1 MTRDMNCSKTVARL
15 KEGSRK
21 TLAILFEYAWSKL
34 RVWLEYG
41 WSMARVWL
49 EAKPSAHVGNKTGLR
64 LILDDILASLR
75 WQASRAR
82 ATSRASR
89 HYVSCPTRFLRPFSS
104 KRAELERRLVAT
116 LLLMMV
122 VGVSGVW
129 GQTTDYSGMYF
140 IKNVSVNKETQDDYY
155 LCPTEGWIYYT
166 GTNSFTEEDNGQP
179 FLTTYPCKSDVG
191 YQVRKALWK
200 IEKSGNYYTIKHD
213 IDDKYMVYNGQ
224 ISNANGNRIRV
235 HLADV
240 ETPGDNELFVI
251 GTNNAGNYVISPK
264 NANTNYFNVCQG
276 NINSL
281 AGSNRY
287 ISKSKNDGPTT
298 PTNHRNDIHGTIG
311 LYNDINDP
319 NAPFLLEDY
328 ITRPTITYASGNN
341 VTITY
346 PTSATIYYTKDG
358 SDPTTSS
365 TRQSFTG
372 TSETVSFTDVAVVK
386 AAAYINEEYSNI
398 ATYVY
403 VHTDSGNPYILQSVE
418 NTNFYMIAGDASGSN
433 TLVNTS
439 SLPQAGMSW
448 HFEDAGTVDGV
459 QYYYIYNTSAAGYLR
474 RDNNSFYITTT
485 TPSSDDYKFAVVPYY
500 DNGTLSGF
508 NLYNL
513 GKKQYVYK
521 GTANSV
527 VGNGSN
533 GAVNLSTD
541 GSQTT
546 ARWNV
551 ILVANKSFPS
561 PVTVSD
567 NTSATYY
574 TFTSSAATDYL
585 ISTPSGTAVNVTT
598 LNGTSD
604 SQKWYFKDAGNDG
617 WATYYYIMNAV
628 TGEAMYFNGTAVTTN
643 QANALEMKSL
653 PETPTDG
660 YKFALAPTI
669 TSGECYIIPK
679 LLAQYAKTNYT
690 GIWREGTATLQTRT
704 SRADSK
710 IKWQINEIADYVAP
724 PVITYDAG
732 TGIVSISCTTP
743 GATIHYT
750 TDGSEPT
757 GSSTSYPTEGFQLG
771 TASTVKAIAIKGS
784 GSSNVI
790 TQTFINGLY
799 YIKHYN
805 KDYRMYPSTSTDG
818 SGNPYVTTKTLL
830 DEEAIWE
837 IRPQGEYFTIK
848 HYKDDKY
855 MWVTDATVLTNTVHL
870 ETVTGDPTDDKL
882 LYEFTLDSSLPGV
895 YTIRPKNANNTDSG
909 KNYLDATGGD
919 NGTNTI
925 GLYNTGNG
933 IKWEFVKVP
942 SQPVITANDIDVTIT
957 NELGDILYT
966 TDGSDPLTS
975 GTATRV
981 TEHSASTI
989 LNYGPEFTVKAVS
1002 QFTDKNSV
1010 AHNSEEAVETVQV
1023 DVEPPVIHV
1032 SGTSVTISSLQIHQ
1046 EKVTF
1051 RYVYAENTNPAD
1063 PTPTTGTPYE
1073 GAVVLTEGKAYNFK
1087 AIAYTTENEVNY
1099 PSSVRSISIN
1109 LKDATEISTLEDITD
1124 QTGNYYLSS
1133 TFSATGT
1140 PADGI
1145 GASADKPFKG
1155 RIDGKSVEISLGNSP
1170 LFEYV
1175 EDATI
1180 KNIIIS
1186 SASISTSGHAG
1197 AIANVATGDSRIYNC
1212 GINSGS
1218 VSGSNYVGG
1227 IVGLLDGSSRVI
1239 NCYSYADITGG
1250 NYVGGIVGYNN
1261 VATTATNLK
1270 TMVMNC
1276 MFYGNISGGNIAPI
1290 YNGVIITNDGDDNG
1304 VNNFNYFWGGA
1315 SYVGSI
1321 NVYNCALMAETRFL
1335 QRFEFFRYLLNSN
1348 RGLAAWW
1355 ADATN
1360 KDEMMKWV
1368 MEPSQIGTTT
1378 PYPILKTPGKYPS
1391 VVNYTPSETPYDE
1404 EHRNEGGK
1412 LTSMGTSGKLAVTIR
1427 MGSGGEHFGPPS
1439 GAGFKSGETGMFDL
1453 TITDKDYEHF
1463 NFNYGKVQ
1471 LPYYNDYCDGN
1482 YTGNRVVTGWKI
1494 TSISNGT
1501 TGNYSTGAD
1510 DVTYDTDGNLT
1521 ATPYNFADRQCTNK
1535 DLYSVSKRVFN
1546 QGAYWDVPDGVT
1558 AIIIEPY
1565 WGKAVYL
1572 SDAYWDV
1579 TYKNSGNDAMVTP
1592 VDVPNVGGGQRYE
1605 NGVSTFNG
1613 QTVYTSMSNAIA
1625 STALYNGIAEATRK
1639 NHSVYDYAVVLV
1651 GNYHHT
1657 ASIEAGEDKPY
1668 TVTSVDLDGDNE
1680 PDYSFML
1687 RFNSRLNFHPVRYD
1701 FLNLIGLGM
1710 AQKTTGGTGS
1720 YNFGIMQPKYWF
1732 EVTNTA
1738 LFRVTQFEYSPSGR
1752 AKKPIILQGGVI
1764 EQWVTQQS
1772 DAGDAVEYFHVGG
1785 NVWFKEFHRGSHQ
1798 DNPDKSTPHP
1808 PVSVTGGDFDKFY
1821 LTGLYQSQATIYD
1834 DNAECYISGGR
1845 FGEVAGA
1852 GMEGIGTSTGKG
1864 NVTWIIDHADINEF
1878 YGGGINATNP
1888 VFGNIHTIIKNSH
1901 VTQFCGGPKFGDME
1915 SGRTVKTVADN
1926 CTFGTFFGAGYGGN
1940 SYSRFA
1946 PKNYSGVTN
1955 VNWNN
1960 WVAGTSYPTGGS
1972 YGGYKLEYNEDRGG
1986 VATQLDYQFLPMS
1999 GNTNNVA
2006 RLFIDYVSFSLATTH
2021 DVNSS
2026 LNGCTINGSFYGGG
2040 SLGKV
2045 NGDVTSTL
2053 TNCTVRG
2060 NVFGAGYSVSK
2071 PTVEVMPTSGFI
2083 TEPYYYEE
2091 SGSFGAGVLPSK
2103 EATIQTT
2110 TYHWKHKDGD
2120 KYIDTTEHE
2129 LYTSIDLSESNLGS
2143 VSGTVTLTLT
2153 TSGENGRTVIGTEG
2167 NPDTGNVYG
2176 GGDASY
2182 VNNETDP
2189 SAASTTVTLSGN
2201 TTVHGDVFGGG
2212 NKGLV
2217 SGSTTVNI
2225 VEH

>member
-1 MTRDMNCSKTVARL
+1 MNDMTQDMNCSKTVARL

-82 ATSRASR
+82 ATARASR
-89 HYVSCPTRFLRPFSS
+89 DYGSCPTRFLRPFSS

-129 GQTTDYSGMYF
+129 GQTGTDFSGMYYIANAVGF
-140 IKNVSVNKETQDDYY
+140 KSNTPSSNWYLIPACSAFYDNNGYDATGDMPYLTTDQTGKVSNSMWAIKFEKTENEKDYY
-155 LCPTEGWIYYT
+155 YIIHVADGQYLTHNTSKTKTDNRLTVHLQSEKDE
-166 GTNSFTEEDNGQP
+166 TNS
-179 FLTTYPCKSDVG
+179 
-191 YQVRKALWK
+191 
-200 IEKSGNYYTIKHD
+200 
-213 IDDKYMVYNGQ
+213 
-224 ISNANGNRIRV
+224 
-235 HLADV
+235 
-240 ETPGDNELFVI
+240 LF
-251 GTNNAGNYVISPK
+251 
-264 NANTNYFNVCQG
+264 F
-276 NINSL
+276 
-281 AGSNRY
+281 
-287 ISKSKNDGPTT
+287 
-298 PTNHRNDIHGTIG
+298 
-311 LYNDINDP
+311 
-319 NAPFLLEDY
+319 
-328 ITRPTITYASGNN
+328 
-341 VTITY
+341 
-346 PTSATIYYTKDG
+346 
-358 SDPTTSS
+358 
-365 TRQSFTG
+365 FTG
-372 TSETVSFTDVAVVK
+372 TSKIANTWICSENGKNGNNNLSLNPAGANESGCEASTGSGTQQVVLKSDNTSHYVRGLIGYYGTADASNWRIEEILPVIQHIGNDKIRISLPDDNTATIIYTTDGSTPTYTSETDYIGEKFEGDFSIGSGVCTIKAIAVKNGLKTSVASYNVIGTLG
-386 AAAYINEEYSNI
+386 AE
-398 ATYVY
+398 
-403 VHTDSGNPYILQSVE
+403 NPYLLQNVE
-418 NTNFYMIAGDASGSN
+418 NTNFYMTVGDVSNSN
-433 TLVNTS
+433 TTVNTS

-448 HFEDAGTVDGV
+448 HFEDAGVTDGV
-459 QYYYIYNTSAAGYLR
+459 QYYYIYNTSAAGYLQR
-474 RDNNSFYITTT
+474 SGDNLYIVGTKTDT
-485 TPSSDDYKFAVVPYY
+485 DAFKFSITPYY
-500 DNGTLSGF
+500 DGETLSG
-508 NLYNL
+508 YNIYS
-513 GKKQYVYK
+513 KAANKYVYK
-521 GTANSV
+521 NS
-527 VGNGSN
+527 GNGANNAVLLNASN
-533 GAVNLSTD
+533 NAD
-541 GSQTT
+541 YF
-546 ARWNV
+546 RWN
-551 ILVANKSFPS
+551 IIAASGHSFTSLVTA
-561 PVTVSD
+561 SD
-567 NTSATYY
+567 NSSVTYY
-574 TFTSSAATDYL
+574 TLASSAATDYL
-585 ISTPSGTAVNVTT
+585 ISTPSGTSVNVTT

-710 IKWQINEIADYVAP
+710 IKWQISEAVNYVVP
-724 PVITYDAG
+724 PVIDYDPA
-732 TGIVSISCTTP
+732 TDKVTITCTTP
-743 GATIHYT
+743 GATTIYYT
-750 TDGSEPT
+750 TDGSDPSA
-757 GSSTSYPTEGFQLG
+757 SSPEYHDEGFTLG
-771 TASTVKAIAIKGS
+771 AANTVKAIAVKGE
-784 GSSNVI
+784 GTSNI
-790 TQTFINGLY
+790 TTRSFINGLY

-805 KDYRMYPSTSTDG
+805 NNYCMYPSTS
-818 SGNPYVTTKTLL
+818 SGTNGNYVRTTTSR
-830 DEEAIWE
+830 DIDAVWE
-837 IRPQGEYFTIK
+837 IRQQNGYYTIK
-848 HYKDDKY
+848 HYNDNKY
-855 MWVTDATVLTNTVHL
+855 MWTEDATVMANTVHL
-870 ETVTGDPTDDKL
+870 ATATDSNDDKL
-882 LYEFTLDSSLPGV
+882 LYKFSPVASGV
-895 YTIRPKNANNTDSG
+895 YTISPKNANNADG
-909 KNYLDATGGD
+909 KNFLDTSQGD
-919 NGTNTI
+919 NGTHTI
-925 GLYNTGNG
+925 GLWNTGNG
-933 IKWEFVKVP
+933 IRWEFIKIP
-942 SQPVITANDIDVTIT
+942 AQPVITVDDIDVTIT
-957 NELGDILYT
+957 NELGSIIYT
-966 TDGSDPLTS
+966 TDGTDPLNS
-975 GTATRV
+975 ATATTVSDSHTV
-981 TEHSASTI
+981 TVI
-989 LNYGPEFTVKAVS
+989 LNYGPEFTVRAVS
-1002 QFTDKNSV
+1002 QYTDNSSV
-1010 AHNSEEAVETVQV
+1010 VHNSEEAVETVQV

-1821 LTGLYQSQATIYD
+1821 LTGLYQSQATIYN

-1878 YGGGINATNP
+1878 YGGGINATKP

-1960 WVAGTSYPTGGS
+1960 WVAGTSYPTGGD